1 MSTVPFFSK
10 VVEMNARHIVLL
22 NLCVSL
28 VGAIVLAILSIRAE
42 LPMVTIGLGVAAF
55 FMLVA
60 AFRAYSALRSKSVDE
75 GSRGG

>member
-1 MSTVPFFSK
+1 
-10 VVEMNARHIVLL
+10 MNTRYMVSFT
-22 NLCVSL
+22 LCFCL

-60 AFRAYSALRSKSVDE
+60 VFRAYSALRSRNLDE